1 MIDIQNLSFSYKKTP
16 VFDNI
21 SLSFQE
27 GNIYGLLGENGVG
40 KTTLLKLV
48 CGLQRPTE
56 GSCTVDGITSQQR
69 LPEMLQRVV
78 FLPDE
83 VSLPD
88 GKTPQQYVNELA
100 PFYPNFAQGTFLHL
114 MEELEVEPDRKFKEM
129 SFGQQKKSLIAAS
142 LSLGTDYV
150 LFDEPTN
157 GLDIPS
163 KAQFRSILSRRLE
176 ERNTIIISTHQVKD
190 VENLIDPI
198 VILNSN
204 AVLLDA
210 SVQRIQQKLFFEY
223 GGEQRPD
230 ALYSEM
236 QPGGFL
242 NVVPNQT
249 GEESQLNI
257 EALFNAVLRNK
268 NIIREIGL
276 TPNPSPKEKGTA
288 ADNETNKSNQ

>member
-1 MIDIQNLSFSYKKTP
+1 MIEIRNLDFMYKKSPVFSNINLSFP
-16 VFDNI
+16 
-21 SLSFQE
+21 Q

-40 KTTLLKLV
+40 KTTLLKLI
-48 CGLQRPTE
+48 CGLLRPSQ
-56 GSCTVDGITSQQR
+56 GSVTIDGATSYDR
-69 LPEMLQRVV
+69 HPDMLQRIV

-88 GKTPQQYVNELA
+88 GRTPQQFVDELA
-100 PFYPNFAQGTFLHL
+100 PFYPNYAWGTFLHL
-114 MEELEVEPDRKFKEM
+114 MQELEVEPDRKFREM

-163 KAQFRSILSRRLE
+163 KAQLRSILSRRFE

-198 VILNSN
+198 VILSNSG
-204 AVLLDA
+204 VLLDA

-223 GGEQRPD
+223 GGEKRDD

-236 QPGGFL
+236 QPGGWL
-242 NVVPNQT
+242 NVIPNQS

-268 NIIREIGL
+268 N
-276 TPNPSPKEKGTA
+276 TVKELFK
-288 ADNETNKSNQ
+288 